1 MRRKEIEHDAGPATL
16 VALLLFA
23 ATHELAAAQQ
33 SVNTALHP
41 ELTVARVAEQAKVVA
56 VLQKLRLDSSTHWH
70 ADMAALSS
78 DEQAEMNAVM
88 QEGGIPLGTGAGCV
102 CGLSQKHAEIRYM

>member
-1 MRRKEIEHDAGPATL
+1 ML
-16 VALLLFA
+16 VAILLFA
-23 ATHELAAAQQ
+23 TVHKSAAAQQ
-33 SVNTALHP
+33 APLHAEITA
-41 ELTVARVAEQAKVVA
+41 ARITYAAKVA
-56 VLQKLRLDSSTHWH
+56 AILEELCLDSSTHWR

-102 CGLSQKHAEIRYM
+102 CGLSQKHAQIRYM